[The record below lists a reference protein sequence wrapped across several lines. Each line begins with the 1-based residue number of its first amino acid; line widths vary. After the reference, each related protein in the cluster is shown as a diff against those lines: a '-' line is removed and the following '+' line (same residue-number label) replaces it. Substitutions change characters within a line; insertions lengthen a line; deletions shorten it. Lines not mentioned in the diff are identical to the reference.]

1 MTAPIEYTYDVFL
14 SYSPE
19 DQSWV
24 NNVLLPELTGAKL
37 KVCKPGDF
45 EIGKPRVIN
54 VEQAIAKSRKILL
67 VLTPRWLNSSWNQL
81 DDLLVQSDDPA
92 NSLRARLVPLLLEPC
107 QLPARIQM
115 LTPSNFTDQ
124 ATHEREM
131 DRLLRALKARV
142 FISYKRHA
150 KTDAALAKRI
160 YMQIQQAGYDV
171 FIDRTIKVGQ
181 EWARTIEQ
189 QIEASDFVIVL
200 LSEASVQSE
209 MLVKEIAHAYWH
221 HLRTSR
227 ARLLPIR
234 VNYNAALPY
243 PLSTYL
249 DALQYTEWR
258 PRTKESTR
266 LMISQLLEAI
276 GFGDSLPSS
285 QPGTL
290 SANRQIASKSSPAP
304 YADPRF
310 IASLAVPGGALR
322 PRDSLYVER
331 EADRILR
338 RELSKTRGT
347 TTTIRAPRQTGKS
360 SLLIRGIDQAEKQ
373 GSKVLFVDLQAI
385 DNAYLQESDTFLRY
399 FANFVFDGLGLDI
412 GMVER
417 VWKKSIAASNK
428 ITELMEDRVLS
439 QIHSKIILAIDEAD
453 RILQTPINNVFFGL
467 LRSWHNSR
475 AMNEL
480 WDKLDILMVISTE
493 PSLIISDFAQS
504 PFNVAS
510 KIELEDFDENQ
521 VRELNAGYRSPL
533 PADQISELVDL
544 LNGHPYLTSK
554 ALYLLVTEEMSWD
567 QLKHVASTDRSPFSD
582 HLRRQWWMLRDDQA
596 LVDALKNIIDHGR
609 CSDDRAF
616 HRLSRAGLITG
627 EDDST
632 CVFRCKLYEAY
643 FRSRV

>member
-1 MTAPIEYTYDVFL
+1 MPEQIEYMYDVFL

-19 DQSWV
+19 DEPWV
-24 NNVLLPELTGAKL
+24 SDMLLPRLTGAKL
-37 KVCKPGDF
+37 KVGKPDDF
-45 EIGKPRVIN
+45 ALGRPRVIN

-67 VLTPRWLNSSWNQL
+67 VLTPRWLSNGWNQL
-81 DDLLVQSDDPA
+81 EELLVQSDDPT
-92 NSLRARLVPLLLEPC
+92 SLRARLVPLLVEAC
-107 QLPARIQM
+107 ELPARIRM
-115 LTPSNFTDQ
+115 LTPSNFTNP
-124 ATHEREM
+124 ATREREM

-142 FISYKRHA
+142 FISYKRLA
-150 KTDAALAKRI
+150 KHDAALAKRI
-160 YMQIQQAGYDV
+160 YNQIQQAGYEV

-181 EWARTIEQ
+181 DWARTIEQ
-189 QIEASDFVIVL
+189 QIEVSDFVIVL

-209 MLVKEIAHAYWH
+209 MLVKEIEHAHWH
-221 HLRTSR
+221 HQRTAK

-234 VNYNAALPY
+234 VNYTAALPY

-249 DALQYTEWR
+249 DALQYAEWR
-258 PRTKESTR
+258 PRTKDSAR
-266 LMISQLLEAI
+266 LMISQLLDAI
-276 GFGDSLPSS
+276 GFGDSLPSQS
-285 QPGTL
+285 ADDL
-290 SANRQIASKSSPAP
+290 SASKPMPAP

-310 IASLAVPGGALR
+310 IASLADPGGALR
-322 PRDSLYVER
+322 RRDSLYIER
-331 EADRILR
+331 EADRTLR

-373 GSKVLFVDLQAI
+373 GSNVIFFDLQAI
-385 DNAYLQESDTFLRY
+385 DNTYLQESNTFLRY
-399 FANFVFDGLGLDI
+399 FANFVFDSLGLNSEDI
-412 GMVER
+412 ER

-428 ITELMEDRVLS
+428 LTELMEDCVLS

-467 LRSWHNSR
+467 LRSWHNNR

-493 PSLIISDFAQS
+493 PSLLISDFAQS
-504 PFNVAS
+504 PFNVGS
-510 KIELEDFDENQ
+510 KIALEDFDQNQ
-521 VRELNAGYRSPL
+521 VRELNTRYRSPL
-533 PADQISELVDL
+533 PTNQVSELVDL

-554 ALYLLVTEEMSWD
+554 ALYLLVTEEMSWER
-567 QLKHVASTDRSPFSD
+567 LKQIASTDRSPFSD
-582 HLRRQWWMLRDDQA
+582 HLGHHWWMLRNDQA
-596 LVDALKNIIDHGR
+596 LVDELRNIINHGR

-616 HRLSRAGLITG
+616 HRLSRAGLITSA
-627 EDDST
+627 DDST